1 MPSKRL
7 KNVAVIGVAALA
19 VAAMALRNPVRHWW
33 KARFHAHAP
42 SGGRFQNCEG
52 LASDAEGNL
61 YVGNQDTG
69 RLVMLDRTGKT
80 LLDFDS
86 VEGYRDGDGNP
97 DHITRGNNIVA
108 IAPRHLVLVGRHNVA
123 EIDLTG
129 DKPRLVRIIGSR
141 GSAPGQM
148 DGPEGLCRDA
158 NGDLYVTDEHNRRI
172 NIFDK
177 DGKFLRMFEVPQDPQ
192 TVMVWKDRVYVAL
205 DKRNYIACYS
215 KEGRELFRIGHA
227 AVFPLLCWITIPGGI
242 GLFAL
247 LLLLKKPRAAWG
259 ALGIFALAGA
269 GGSAADYLHHDSPGQ
284 FRLPDYILVSR
295 DGTALYITDR
305 ANARI
310 QVTDMDGRFKFLF
323 GSRGRGPSQFI
334 DPKDLAWDADGN
346 LVVADSDNSR
356 LEVFTPDGKH
366 LREIR

>member
-1 MPSKRL
+1 MPPNKL
-7 KNVAVIGVAALA
+7 KVVLGITVAVLA
-19 VAAMALRNPVRHWW
+19 GSVLVLRNPIRHAW

-42 SGGRFQNCEG
+42 STGRFQNCEG
-52 LASDAEGNL
+52 LASDSEGNL
-61 YVGNQDTG
+61 YVASQDTAH
-69 RLVMLDRTGKT
+69 LAMLDRNGKM
-80 LLDFDS
+80 LLDFDT
-86 VEGYRDGDGNP
+86 VEGYHDGDGNP
-97 DHITRGNNIVA
+97 DHITRGNNLVA

-123 EIDLTG
+123 EIDLAG
-129 DKPRLVRIIGSR
+129 EKPKLIRIVGTR
-141 GSAPGQM
+141 GSELGQM

-192 TVMVWKDRVYVAL
+192 TVTVWKDRVYVAL

-215 KEGRELFRIGHA
+215 KEGKELFRIGHA
-227 AVFPLLCWITIPGGI
+227 AVFPLLCWIAIPGGI

-247 LLLLKKPRAAWG
+247 LLLLKKSKAAWG
-259 ALGIFALAGA
+259 ALAIFALAAA

-295 DGTALYITDR
+295 DGTSLYITDR

-310 QVTDMDGRFKFLF
+310 QVTDLDGRFKFMF
-323 GSRGRGPSQFI
+323 GSYGKGESQFI

-346 LVVADSDNSR
+346 LVVADSDNNR
-356 LEVFTPDGKH
+356 LEVFTPAGKY